1 MCAAA
6 CSSSVGLIREGLSA
20 LPYRALLKPLQQREV
35 SNGVVMP
42 LHAIRTAEALTRVP
56 HRYWH
61 ELKQTATNWLDH
73 EGPRLAAALSLYSLL
88 SLAPLV
94 ILTIAIASLAF
105 GQSAAQEALVDEVRD
120 LMGGAGAR
128 TVQTVIEH
136 GQEPHAGSIASVVGV
151 IILILGASSVF
162 GELQSA
168 LNKIWEVKSPTDVG
182 LLTLIKSRLVSFALV
197 LGFGFLLLVSLV
209 FSAALAAFGRLF
221 SAQLSLPTELLAA
234 TNAVVS
240 FAGIFVLIAL
250 ILKYVPD
257 VRLRWRDVWP
267 GSLAT
272 ALLFTIGKALLGLY
286 LGKTAVGSAYGAA
299 GSLIVVILWVYYSAM
314 IFYFGAEFTRV
325 RAGRRALEAG
335 KRALSLRESAPQ

>member
-1 MCAAA
+1 
-6 CSSSVGLIREGLSA
+6 
-20 LPYRALLKPLQQREV
+20 
-35 SNGVVMP
+35 MP
-42 LHAIRTAEALTRVP
+42 LHRIRTAEALAQVP
-56 HRYWH
+56 HRYWQD
-61 ELKQTATNWLDH
+61 LKRTANSWLGH
-73 EGPRLAAALSLYSLL
+73 EGPRLAASLSLYSLL

-105 GQSAAQEALVDEVRD
+105 GQSAAQQALVVEVRD
-120 LMGGAGAR
+120 LMGSEGAR

-136 GQEPHAGSIASVVGV
+136 GKEPHAGSLASIIGV
-151 IILILGASSVF
+151 IILIVGASSVF

-168 LNKIWEVKSPTDVG
+168 LNKIWDVKPPDQIG
-182 LLTLIKSRLVSFALV
+182 LLMLIRSRLVSFALV

-221 SAQLSLPTELLAA
+221 SARLSLPAELLAVS
-234 TNAVVS
+234 NAVVS
-240 FAGIFVLIAL
+240 FGGIFVLIAL

-267 GSLAT
+267 GALGT
-272 ALLFTIGKALLGLY
+272 AFLFTIGKVLLGLY

-325 RAGRRALEAG
+325 RAGRRAP
-335 KRALSLRESAPQ
+335 KMRALPPR